1 MPVAP
6 ASTGFVAVGSA
17 VPRGSLPVTPND
29 VRTAASR
36 IAGAVVLTP
45 ASSSRTLSA
54 ITGADVVV
62 KFENVQ
68 FTASYK
74 ERGALNRLLLLDD
87 GERARGVIASS
98 AGNHGQAIAHHAERL
113 GIPATVVMPEATAFV
128 KVERTTALGAT
139 VVQFGANIAESA
151 THARELAARDG
162 LTFVHP
168 FDEPAVI
175 AGQGTVALELLTEH
189 PDLEAIVVPVG
200 GGGLLA
206 GTAIVARDM
215 APDVE
220 LIGVQSEGCASMVA
234 ALSGQTRPPT
244 CDTVADGIA
253 VPEAGML
260 TREIIGALADDVLTV
275 SEEHIEE
282 AISLYLEIE
291 KTVAEGA
298 GAASLAALLE
308 HGARFRGR
316 RVGIVLSGGNIDP
329 TVLATVIT
337 RSLVRTG
344 RLTHLSVDL
353 RDTPGALAKLAAV
366 IGEHGA
372 NIVEVEHRRDLPAL
386 QLRRARLDV
395 TIETRNRAH
404 VEAVVAALETAGFPV
419 QLEPIAGVEPAATS
433 RTDWRSA

>member
-1 MPVAP
+1 
-6 ASTGFVAVGSA
+6 
-17 VPRGSLPVTPND
+17 
-29 VRTAASR
+29 
-36 IAGAVVLTP
+36 
-45 ASSSRTLSA
+45 
-54 ITGADVVV
+54 
-62 KFENVQ
+62 
-68 FTASYK
+68 
-74 ERGALNRLLLLDD
+74 
-87 GERARGVIASS
+87 
-98 AGNHGQAIAHHAERL
+98 
-113 GIPATVVMPEATAFV
+113 MPETTAFV

-139 VVQFGANIAESA
+139 VVQLGANVAESA

-175 AGQGTVALELLTEH
+175 AGQGTVALEMLAEH
-189 PDLEAIVVPVG
+189 PDLDVIVVPVG
-200 GGGLLA
+200 GGGLLSGIA
-206 GTAIVARDM
+206 LVAREI

-234 ALSGQTRPPT
+234 ALSGQAGRTA

-253 VPEAGML
+253 VPEAGKI
-260 TREIIGALADDVLTV
+260 TRAIIGALTDDVLTV
-275 SEEHIEE
+275 SEAHIEE

-308 HGARFRGR
+308 HSARFRGR
-316 RVGIVLSGGNIDP
+316 RVGIVLSGGNVDA

-353 RDTPGALAKLAAV
+353 SDTPGALATLSAV

-395 TIETRNRAH
+395 TIETRNRDH
-404 VEAVVAALETAGFPV
+404 VDEIVAALEAAGFLV
-419 QLEPIAGVEPAATS
+419 QLEPIAGVEPTAG
-433 RTDWRSA
+433 RT